1 MKIKFFCPIW
11 GMVPNYIDQL
21 DGSLEAIFEKIK
33 NAGYDGIEMA
43 IPLNDK
49 QKQEIIKLKES
60 YALDVIALQYAAN
73 GNTLNE
79 FITSYRDHITSACDV
94 NPVLINSHTG
104 SDFFTFEDNC
114 QFINEAGL
122 LSEQLGVK
130 ILHETHRGRFSFHAA
145 TMQQYF
151 LAYPEL
157 RITADFSH
165 WCNVSESFLTNQQE
179 NVNRAIDRSDHL
191 HARIG
196 HPQSCQVNDPRAPEW
211 KEAVGYHLAWW
222 DKIIANHRE
231 QCTPLFTITSEFGPA
246 DYMPSLPYTMEPL
259 SSQWEINLWI
269 KDLLKKRYAQ

>member
-1 MKIKFFCPIW
+1 MKINFFCPIW
-11 GMVPNYIDQL
+11 GMVPNYIYQL

-43 IPLNDK
+43 IPMNDK
-49 QKQEIIKLKES
+49 QKDEINKLKES

-73 GNTLNE
+73 GNTLSE
-79 FITSYRDHITSACDV
+79 FITSYKDHITSACDV

-104 SDFFTFEDNC
+104 CDFFTFEDNC
-114 QFINEAGL
+114 QFINEAEL
-122 LSEQLGVK
+122 LAEQLGVK

-145 TMQQYF
+145 TMQQYL
-151 LAYPEL
+151 LAYPKL

-165 WCNVSESFLTNQQE
+165 WCNVSESFLANQQE

-211 KEAVGYHLAWW
+211 KEAVNYHLYWW

-231 QCTPLFTITSEFGPA
+231 QRTPVFTITSEFGPS